1 MAHLDDEQLSLLAL
15 GEDLGKDAAVHV
27 AQCRDCAKSLETLQ
41 YTVLVATTDPHSVQ
55 LQQPGSHNWAAI
67 HAELELSPALAA
79 DPLNETT
86 DAGTTA
92 SGAGTS
98 ISRDRQDDMSE
109 TGTSTP
115 LRPSKKQPGARSG
128 LWILGVAAGTAAGLV
143 IGAWAAASILRPAEP
158 PLTAPSTSASAS
170 TGPAAVVLA
179 EAPLQPLA
187 SHSASGDAVVQ
198 RLADGSRQLVIRLPV
213 ESLPGFREVWLGSS
227 DLSKMVSL
235 GVLGNQDGAF
245 VLPSGLDLAQY
256 PIVDISHEPYDG
268 DPAHSAESIARGAL
282 TEQG

>member
-1 MAHLDDEQLSLLAL
+1 
-15 GEDLGKDAAVHV
+15 
-27 AQCRDCAKSLETLQ
+27 
-41 YTVLVATTDPHSVQ
+41 
-55 LQQPGSHNWAAI
+55 
-67 HAELELSPALAA
+67 
-79 DPLNETT
+79 
-86 DAGTTA
+86 
-92 SGAGTS
+92 
-98 ISRDRQDDMSE
+98 
-109 TGTSTP
+109 
-115 LRPSKKQPGARSG
+115 
-128 LWILGVAAGTAAGLV
+128 
-143 IGAWAAASILRPAEP
+143 
-158 PLTAPSTSASAS
+158 
-170 TGPAAVVLA
+170 VLA

-235 GVLGNQDGAF
+235 GVLGNHDGAF